1 MQMLRLLLKRAVHSF
16 FLITAVVSVVFLTTF
31 VIGDPVRALLPAE
44 TPEEIV
50 EQYREERG
58 FNRPVLVQYLDYMSH
73 AFVGDFGDSWWQRTP
88 ALPIALRPLP
98 ATFQLGVLA
107 MALATSL
114 GIPIGV
120 YAGMKPGSWA
130 DRVATVT
137 SLLGVSMPLIWLCP
151 MLAFI
156 FAVTLGLLPTA
167 GYGSWQHMVLPTI
180 ALAAL
185 PLGRIVQ
192 ITRASVIDEL
202 VKQYVTTARAKGLPY
217 RRVLVQHVLRNALLP
232 VITVS
237 GWEFVLVVSG
247 YTIIVEAVFGWPG
260 IGWMLFSAIR
270 IRDVPLLAATAF
282 VIAVVVVV
290 INFAIDI
297 LYIIVNPLIR
307 YE

>member
-1 MQMLRLLLKRAVHSF
+1 MLRLLLKRTVHSF

-44 TPEEIV
+44 TPEDIV
-50 EQYREERG
+50 EQYREDRG
-58 FNRPVLVQYLDYMSH
+58 FNRPVLVQYIDYISH
-73 AFVGDFGDSWWQRTP
+73 AFIGDFGDSWWQRTP

-98 ATFQLGVLA
+98 ATFQLGILA
-107 MALATSL
+107 MILATSL
-114 GIPIGV
+114 GIPIGL
-120 YAGMKPGSWA
+120 YAGMNPGSWA
-130 DRVATVT
+130 DRLATVT

-192 ITRASVIDEL
+192 ITRASIIDEL
-202 VKQYVTTARAKGLPY
+202 VKQYVTTARAKGLPNL
-217 RRVLVQHVLRNALLP
+217 RVLVQHALRNALLP

-260 IGWMLFSAIR
+260 VGWMLFSAIR

-290 INFAIDI
+290 INFTIDI
-297 LYIIVNPLIR
+297 LYIIANPLIK

>member
-1 MQMLRLLLKRAVHSF
+1 MQMLRLLLKRTVHSF

-44 TPEEIV
+44 TPEDIV
-50 EQYREERG
+50 EKYREERG
-58 FNRPVLVQYLDYMSH
+58 FNRPVLVQYIDYMSH

-98 ATFQLGVLA
+98 ATFQLGVIA

-120 YAGMKPGSWA
+120 YAGMNPGSWA
-130 DRVATVT
+130 DRLATVT

-192 ITRASVIDEL
+192 ITRASIIDEL

-260 IGWMLFSAIR
+260 VGWMLFSAIR

-282 VIAVVVVV
+282 VIAVVVVL

-297 LYIIVNPLIR
+297 LYIIVNPLIK

>member
-1 MQMLRLLLKRAVHSF
+1 MVMLRLLLKRAVHSF

-50 EQYREERG
+50 EKFREERG
-58 FNRPVLVQYLDYMSH
+58 FNRPVAVQYIDYISH
-73 AFVGDFGDSWWQRTP
+73 AFVGDFGDSWWQRTS

-98 ATFQLGVLA
+98 ATFQLGVIA
-107 MALATSL
+107 MILATSL
-114 GIPIGV
+114 GIPTGV
-120 YAGMKPGSWA
+120 YAGMNPGSWA
-130 DRVATVT
+130 DRLATVT

-192 ITRASVIDEL
+192 ITRASIIDEL

-217 RRVLVQHVLRNALLP
+217 RRVMIQHVLRNAMLP

-260 IGWMLFSAIR
+260 VGWMLFTSIR
-270 IRDVPLLAATAF
+270 TRDVPLLAATAF

-297 LYIIVNPLIR
+297 LYIIVNPLIE

>member
-1 MQMLRLLLKRAVHSF
+1 MLRLFLKRAVHSF

-44 TPEEIV
+44 TPDEIV

-58 FNRPVLVQYLDYMSH
+58 FNRPIIVQYTDYISH
-73 AFVGDFGDSWWQRTP
+73 ALVGDFGDSWWQRTP

-98 ATFQLGVLA
+98 ATFQLGIVA
-107 MALATSL
+107 MILATSL
-114 GIPIGV
+114 GVPIGL
-120 YAGMKPGSWA
+120 YAGMNPGSRA
-130 DRVATVT
+130 DRLATVT

-167 GYGSWQHMVLPTI
+167 GYGTWQHMVLPTI

-192 ITRASVIDEL
+192 ITRASIIDEL
-202 VKQYVTTARAKGLPY
+202 VKQYVTTARAKGLPH
-217 RRVLVQHVLRNALLP
+217 RQVLVQHALRNALLP
-232 VITVS
+232 IITVT
-237 GWEFVLVVSG
+237 GWETVLVVSG

-282 VIAVVVVV
+282 VIAVVVVA
-290 INFAIDI
+290 INFIIDI
-297 LYIIVNPLIR
+297 LYIIANPLIQ

>member
-1 MQMLRLLLKRAVHSF
+1 
-16 FLITAVVSVVFLTTF
+16 
-31 VIGDPVRALLPAE
+31 
-44 TPEEIV
+44 
-50 EQYREERG
+50 
-58 FNRPVLVQYLDYMSH
+58 
-73 AFVGDFGDSWWQRTP
+73 
-88 ALPIALRPLP
+88 
-98 ATFQLGVLA
+98 

>member
-1 MQMLRLLLKRAVHSF
+1 MLRLLLKRTVHSF
-16 FLITAVVSVVFLTTF
+16 FLITAAVSVVFLTTF

-58 FNRPVLVQYLDYMSH
+58 FNRPVLIQYVDYMSH
-73 AFVGDFGDSWWQRTP
+73 SFVGDFGDSWWQRTP

-98 ATFQLGVLA
+98 ATFQLGIFAMTLA
-107 MALATSL
+107 ISL

-130 DRVATVT
+130 DRLATVT

-192 ITRASVIDEL
+192 ITRASIIDEL
-202 VKQYVTTARAKGLPY
+202 VKQYVTTARAKGLPN

-260 IGWMLFSAIR
+260 VGWMLFSAIR